1 MSTTKIRRAKNPLS
15 KSGKFNYWSAE
26 QVLEDLPNFNHS
38 EFVNKHL
45 QYFLSKAQDHNVT
58 VYANKGLFYRVVF
71 PVKVTM
77 PRERLREGDE
87 TIIITQNHLKVL
99 EINIVRPD

>member
-1 MSTTKIRRAKNPLS
+1 MNTTQERAVKKPLG
-15 KSGKFNYWSAE
+15 KSGKFNYWSPE

-45 QYFLSKAQDHNVT
+45 RYLLSKAQDHNVT

-71 PVKVTM
+71 PAKITM
-77 PRERLREGDE
+77 PRERLREGEE
-87 TIIITQNHLKVL
+87 TLIITQNHLKVL
-99 EINIVRPD
+99 EINIIRPD